1 MKNVLVVALLAACL
15 GACASSPDS
24 GGEVADAGSGPKT
37 KRVCETVRT
46 QDTGARLR
54 RVCREVVVDKSTEGD
69 AEDS

>member
-1 MKNVLVVALLAACL
+1 MKNVLVAALLAAFL

-54 RVCREVVVDKSTEGD
+54 RVCREVVVDKSTEGE
-69 AEDS
+69 AKDS